1 MEPILPLRAI
11 AFQCL
16 FLLVAIALE
25 AAVLRQRLRQ
35 PFRTSIEYAATINL
49 FTASLG
55 WFAVLGIEPLLPEE
69 TQQQIVSYVLFD
81 RFFGDT
87 WDTRIIVFLLMAAV
101 LTFFVTF
108 FIKLKGLEALQ
119 WLLGVPQLASKPK
132 GPQVLT
138 RQQKYERARKGGLAI
153 AAPSRQALAVLQAN
167 ALSFSVI
174 LALLLIRAAL
184 VGL

>member
-55 WFAVLGIEPLLPEE
+55 WFVLLGGEPLLPSRFK
-69 TQQQIVSYVLFD
+69 QQVMSYVLFD
-81 RFFGDT
+81 RFFGET
-87 WDTRIIVFLLMAAV
+87 WDTNVVVVLLMAAV
-101 LTFFVTF
+101 LAFFGTFFV
-108 FIKLKGLEALQ
+108 KLKGLQGLQ
-119 WLLGVPQLASKPK
+119 WLLGIQRPQQKL
-132 GPQVLT
+132 PQTLT
-138 RQQKYERARKGGLAI
+138 RQQKYNRARRGGLAI

-167 ALSFSVI
+167 ALSFSAI
-174 LALLLIRAAL
+174 LILLLIRAAL
-184 VGL
+184 VRF

>member
-25 AAVLRQRLRQ
+25 AAVLRQWLRQ
-35 PFRTSIEYAATINL
+35 PFKTSIEYAATVNL

-55 WFAVLGIEPLLPEE
+55 WFAVLGIEPLLSDAFK
-69 TQQQIVSYVLFD
+69 QQVISYVLFD

-101 LTFFVTF
+101 LAFFITF
-108 FIKLKGLEALQ
+108 FIKMKGLEGLQ
-119 WLLGVPQLASKPK
+119 WLLGVQQPQQPK
-132 GPQVLT
+132 QTSQTLT
-138 RQQKYERARKGGLAI
+138 RQQKYDRARRGGLAI
-153 AAPSRQALAVLQAN
+153 AAPSRQAMAVLQAN
-167 ALSFSVI
+167 ALSFSAI
-174 LALLLIRAAL
+174 LILLLIRAAI
-184 VGL
+184 VRF